1 MNSRTMQ
8 CCFTAIAV
16 LIVCLFFSVC
26 GRAQSCAVRFAV
38 IGDYGSASRPEAD
51 VADLVKSWDPD
62 FIITTGDNNYEDG
75 AASTI
80 DKNVGQF
87 YHNFIAPYKGSY
99 GAGADVN
106 RFFPALGNHDWET
119 PGARPYLDYFTL
131 PGNERYY
138 DFVRGPVHFFVLDSD
153 ESEPD
158 GVTSS
163 SIQANWLREKLAAST
178 ERWKIVYF
186 HHSPYS
192 SGLEHGSTEYMQWP
206 FQAWGV
212 SAVLSAH
219 DHGYERIVRNG
230 LPYFVNGAG
239 GKSLY
244 PFWIFHVAGSQ
255 VRYNDDYGAML
266 VEANSSS
273 IRFQFITR
281 SGAMMDFYKLN
292 APNQQR
298 PAAPLNL
305 TVTSVSKKSIDLE
318 WNSPD
323 CNAEGYKIEQSL
335 DGITFTEI
343 ATVSASTTAYRAKG
357 LARGTTYYYRVRAFN
372 DAGESTESN
381 LTGATTKG
389 KRSTDANTL

>member
-8 CCFTAIAV
+8 CCSTAIAAI
-16 LIVCLFFSVC
+16 IVGLFFSVC
-26 GRAQSCAVRFAV
+26 GQAQSCPVRFAV
-38 IGDYGSASRPEAD
+38 IGDYGAARQSEAD

-62 FIITTGDNNYEDG
+62 FIVTTGDNNYEDG

-87 YHNFIAPYKGSY
+87 YHDFIAPYKGSY

-138 DFVRGPVHFFVLDSD
+138 DFVQGPVHFFVLDSD
-153 ESEPD
+153 PSEPD
-158 GVTSS
+158 GVTST

-178 ERWKIVYF
+178 ERWKVVYF

-206 FQAWGV
+206 FQAWGA
-212 SAVLSAH
+212 SAVLSGH
-219 DHGYERIVRNG
+219 DHGYERVVRNG
-230 LPYFVNGAG
+230 FPYFVNGVG

-244 PFWIFHVAGSQ
+244 PFWIVHVSGSQ

-266 VEANSSS
+266 VEASSSS

-292 APNQQR
+292 APNQQP

-305 TVTSVSKKSIDLE
+305 TVTSVSKKVINLE
-318 WNSPD
+318 WNSAD

-335 DGITFTEI
+335 DGVTFTTI
-343 ATVSASTTAYRAKG
+343 ATVSAGTTAYRAKG
-357 LARGTTYYYRVRAFN
+357 LARGTAYYYRVRAFN

-389 KRSTDANTL
+389 KRSTEASVL